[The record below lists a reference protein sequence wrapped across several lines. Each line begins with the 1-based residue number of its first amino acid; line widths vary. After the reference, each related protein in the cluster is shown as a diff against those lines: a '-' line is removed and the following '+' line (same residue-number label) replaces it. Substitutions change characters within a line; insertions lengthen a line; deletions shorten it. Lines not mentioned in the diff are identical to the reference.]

1 MLQPAAPRDDMG
13 GAAVLRERLQARYD
27 AAARLEQFNLLNPL
41 SPDIS
46 KAGSGRSIM
55 LQQQL
60 RRIGFVLVAIFAAV
74 AGQNPAAAQ
83 DRFEVK
89 SIKAVRPTLVDTINA
104 LQQRDVAGARAAF
117 QAYDSAW
124 NGIEVYINVRS
135 RDAYGVLEHGFQ
147 ARIDKGLVA
156 STPDTAALLT
166 EAQGML
172 AKFDETVAMVEKA
185 APLNPLYDDVA
196 RLRIVRAP
204 LREVLPALKAG
215 NVEKARKS
223 FAAFDDNWDSIEDMV
238 KAKSAES
245 YVAIEKAMIEIEQAL
260 MPDPPDAAKVNALV
274 NDIMSRYNAAL
285 AEVVK
290 DARGR

>member
-1 MLQPAAPRDDMG
+1 
-13 GAAVLRERLQARYD
+13 
-27 AAARLEQFNLLNPL
+27 L
-41 SPDIS
+41 SDII
-46 KAGSGRSIM
+46 KAGSGEVIM
-55 LQQQL
+55 MHQL
-60 RRIGFVLVAIFAAV
+60 RRTGIGLFAIFAAMV
-74 AGQNPAAAQ
+74 WLGHDPAAAQ

-89 SIKAVRPTLVDTINA
+89 SIKAVRPTLVDTVNA
-104 LQQRDVAGARAAF
+104 LQQRDVARARAAF
-117 QAYDSAW
+117 EAYDSAW

-147 ARIDKGLVA
+147 ARINKGLEA
-156 STPDTAALLT
+156 SAPDTAALLT

-185 APLNPLYDDVA
+185 TPLNPLYDDVA
-196 RLRIVRAP
+196 RLRIVRAH
-204 LREVLPALKAG
+204 LREVPPALKAG
-215 NVEKARKS
+215 NAEKARKS
-223 FAAFDDNWDSIEDMV
+223 FTAFDDNWDSIEDLI

-260 MPDPPDAAKVNALV
+260 MSDPPDAAKVNALV
-274 NDIMSRYNAAL
+274 NDIMTRYNAAL